1 MSAGDGQADQGAA
14 LEEFVGGLDPATGA
28 VARELLEAAALD
40 SGEPVLDP
48 VEAREVLR
56 TCLLRLR
63 VERLDEALRDGRL
76 LLEEAQREGDHGRLE
91 EIEQRIDRLGREKAE
106 ATRAM
111 HTPATSLA

>member
-1 MSAGDGQADQGAA
+1 M
-14 LEEFVGGLDPATGA
+14 
-28 VARELLEAAALD
+28 ARELLEAAALD